1 MPRYSDFALLL
12 RSPGASAE
20 TFCRVFAQE
29 GIPAYAELTGGY
41 FDAVEVQ
48 VFLCLLRLVD
58 NSRNDIALL
67 AVLRAGI
74 GDFSDRD
81 ISALRAARPQGSM
94 GAALRFAAS
103 EEAHL
108 LPPAL
113 RSKAAAFLSF
123 LEEAKGE
130 AALSPLSR
138 FLEWLLARTGYGQSV
153 LALPGGSQRAANL
166 AVLLERA
173 RAYPGEIPAF

>member
-81 ISALRAARPQGSM
+81 ISALRAARAPGFDR
-94 GAALRFAAS
+94 GRPALRAR
-103 EEAHL
+103 EAHL
-108 LPPAL
+108 LPPLCAPKPL
-113 RSKAAAFLSF
+113 FLSSWR
-123 LEEAKGE
+123 EAKGRG
-130 AALSPLSR
+130 ASPPLR
-138 FLEWLLARTGYGQSV
+138 FLRG
-153 LALPGGSQRAANL
+153 
-166 AVLLERA
+166 
-173 RAYPGEIPAF
+173 F